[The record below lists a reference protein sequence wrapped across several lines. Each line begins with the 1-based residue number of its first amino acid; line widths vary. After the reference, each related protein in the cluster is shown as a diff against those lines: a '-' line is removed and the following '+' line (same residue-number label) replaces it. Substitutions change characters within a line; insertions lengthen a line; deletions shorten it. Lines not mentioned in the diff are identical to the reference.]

1 MQLWSAPWDGL
12 PCHRAEGLAASVT
25 IHVAVLALLT
35 AVPPGTPIVADSGDV
50 AVTAVAALPDASTS
64 DTTTEADSLV
74 EEAEPPPDFLEI
86 DGLDLDGIEV
96 DIEKIRRQR
105 DTLFPFVTARLP
117 FLDEARERLSAR
129 PDAFV
134 NPLKG
139 ERRSSKYPPL
149 ELSDAERQQVV
160 DRAWSRRT
168 RWQSFSEIAGLLR
181 KHDPHTGDAA
191 GLVRSHL
198 DANLLQPYF
207 DSDARD
213 PRFWVMLGLAA
224 DHTSLIGFV
233 GEFVREHPSSRTT
246 TELLFM
252 LDEFAQASRDAMLM
266 LLSSDPGATLQVTRR
281 VDEDAFALADAVYR
295 QYRDWA
301 RREGLQQTNAI
312 RARFDDVRTGI
323 LRTIIA
329 TADAGY
335 GIADAKYLL
344 GLIQWDRN
352 DVDGALKWWRDLAPD
367 QRDAYREVSSAIAR
381 ELGRTDGSSVAAISG
396 ILGAEYRR
404 WLTFSRARLDRFGYS
419 FDTF

>member
-1 MQLWSAPWDGL
+1 
-12 PCHRAEGLAASVT
+12 
-25 IHVAVLALLT
+25 
-35 AVPPGTPIVADSGDV
+35 
-50 AVTAVAALPDASTS
+50 
-64 DTTTEADSLV
+64 
-74 EEAEPPPDFLEI
+74 
-86 DGLDLDGIEV
+86 
-96 DIEKIRRQR
+96 
-105 DTLFPFVTARLP
+105 
-117 FLDEARERLSAR
+117 
-129 PDAFV
+129 
-134 NPLKG
+134 
-139 ERRSSKYPPL
+139 
-149 ELSDAERQQVV
+149 
-160 DRAWSRRT
+160 
-168 RWQSFSEIAGLLR
+168 
-181 KHDPHTGDAA
+181 
-191 GLVRSHL
+191 
-198 DANLLQPYF
+198 
-207 DSDARD
+207 
-213 PRFWVMLGLAA
+213 VMLGLAA
-224 DHTSLIGFV
+224 DHRRLIEFV
-233 GEFVREHPSSRTT
+233 GSFVRQNPSSRTT

-312 RARFDDVRTGI
+312 RARFDDVRIGI

-335 GIADAKYLL
+335 GIGDAKYLL